1 MVLYICIHF
10 SDVSRLSVQRFRRRR
25 ASSRTYKAEDRCIAS
40 VQFKSKSIS
49 RGGLVTVQPFQTL

>member
-10 SDVSRLSVQRFRRRR
+10 SDVSRLPVKRFRRRR
-25 ASSRTYKAEDRCIAS
+25 ASSRIHKAEDRCIAS

-49 RGGLVTVQPFQTL
+49 RGDLVTVQSLQTL